1 MVTISQIQRGFVKF
15 IDNEVATAFT
25 GWQKA
30 IIAGA
35 SGLIASNLPNLVNMY
50 GSHPMVAAMGLY
62 DAERNM
68 VNLEALYDA
77 LVPRLGIEKIPLTI
91 PKIGTIKM
99 GKEEID
105 SLMRYIKEEQYET
118 N

>member
-1 MVTISQIQRGFVKF
+1 MVTISQIQRGFVMF
-15 IDNEVATAFT
+15 VDNEIATAFT

-35 SGLIASNLPNLVNMY
+35 SGLIASNLPNLINTY
-50 GSHPMVAAMGLY
+50 AAHPMVAAMGLY

-68 VNLEALYDA
+68 INVEALYDA
-77 LVPRLGIEKIPLTI
+77 FVPRLGIEKIPIEI

-99 GKEEID
+99 GKDEFD
-105 SLMRYIKEEQYET
+105 CLVRYIKEG
-118 N
+118 